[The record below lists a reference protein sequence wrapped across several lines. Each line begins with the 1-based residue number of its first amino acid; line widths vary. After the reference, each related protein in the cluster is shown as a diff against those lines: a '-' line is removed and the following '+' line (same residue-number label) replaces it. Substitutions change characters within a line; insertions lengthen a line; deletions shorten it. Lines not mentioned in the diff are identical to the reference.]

1 MCSAGTSF
9 PWSFSLPDFPISLSK
24 SVAFRTALLWNSGH
38 QFPWQLWLQVGMP
51 ELELPPGFQKP
62 FPKGGE
68 SALSQHDPSG
78 LKQPRL
84 PGVRNE
90 SFILVG
96 SIFPP
101 GIALPVFWLFPGDST
116 ACSSHFCGI
125 LGIVLP
131 ASFPPPPEGAKLGSS
146 NALWE
151 QPRMSPDP
159 LEKSQVVVSALL
171 PWQGI
176 LGFHQHSRVGSFPV
190 FLLAPAGIPA
200 RTGLL
205 A

>member
-38 QFPWQLWLQVGMP
+38 QFPWQLWLQAGMP

-101 GIALPVFWLFPGDST
+101 GIALPVFQLFPGHST
-116 ACSSHFCGI
+116 ACSSRFCGI

-146 NALWE
+146 NPLWE
-151 QPRMSPDP
+151 QRWKNPKLWSQPRCHGR
-159 LEKSQVVVSALL
+159 ELL
-171 PWQGI
+171 DSISTAGWGHSWFSCLLQ
-176 LGFHQHSRVGSFPV
+176 LGFQQGQGSSP
-190 FLLAPAGIPA
+190 
-200 RTGLL
+200 
-205 A
+205 